1 MFACLASVDACFL
14 LSFGFSS
21 LVFASLYLCRWL
33 FFNVILLDSFACLL
47 VLVMFSA
54 CLLLVFYCHIGA
66 CLFLV
71 ISTPVCDAFAC
82 FSWLCWCFSCFVTHP
97 RIRAYFGKIKLTLDL
112 LPVSNYGDSESVV
125 SMLAY
130 CCRVARLR
138 CFFFWCLYRC
148 LLKLT
153 YRCSVISVLLAELHT
168 FAWYENKM
176 HSNAIDLYHYS
187 WFFPLSTIIFC
198 S

>member
-1 MFACLASVDACFL
+1 M
-14 LSFGFSS
+14 
-21 LVFASLYLCRWL
+21 
-33 FFNVILLDSFACLL
+33 I
-47 VLVMFSA
+47 
-54 CLLLVFYCHIGA
+54 VFYCHFTWFFCLFAGFAYVSVLVLYRHIGA
-66 CLFLV
+66 CLFIV
-71 ISTPVCDAFAC
+71 ILTPVCDAFAC
-82 FSWLCWCFSCFVTHP
+82 FSWLCWCFSCFVTHS
-97 RIRAYFGKIKLTLDL
+97 RILAYFGKIKLTLDL

-130 CCRVARLR
+130 CCRVAQLR

-168 FAWYENKM
+168 FAWYENQM

-187 WFFPLSTIIFC
+187 WFFPLSTIIFVPKGYGKFVTDDNVPGFYTYYNASC
-198 S
+198 LFAD